1 MEDKNNIPE
10 NEDIKNII
18 DEKYNNKLDKTKIIS
33 NSISI
38 AIAIVVSVV
47 VLFSLYIIIQPT
59 LKNTFSSSIFTD
71 EQLQRIEK
79 AAEIIDEDYLY
90 EYDTD
95 KMIDGAIEGMVNSL
109 ENPYTYYETEEEYQ
123 DSLNSGSNGNYVGI
137 GVHLTFDKETE
148 GIKVLGTMPDSPA
161 EVAGIKS
168 GDVILQVDDIYVNI
182 DTYSDAVDAIK
193 GEEGTTVKLTI
204 LRGEEVFE
212 VDVSRQTITENNV
225 TSEIIDDIGYIRI
238 YSFDNGIYN
247 QFKDEYEKLRANNV
261 KGIIVDL
268 RNNPGG
274 LVYDTLNIL
283 NLFLPEGEVLRLV
296 DKDGNEE
303 VFKTDNNEQ
312 IDIPL
317 AVLVNQNSAS
327 ASEIFASAIK
337 DSGKGVVIGTKT
349 FGKGVVQYVRPI
361 KNHGA
366 ISIVA
371 AQYFTSSGVVIQDN
385 GIEPNIVV
393 ELPDELKNDSYVSRD
408 QDLQLQ
414 RAIEYINEQL

>member
-1 MEDKNNIPE
+1 MEDKNNMQDI
-10 NEDIKNII
+10 NEIKKSI
-18 DEKYNNKLDKTKIIS
+18 EQEYNQDSSKGKILTNAITL
-33 NSISI
+33 
-38 AIAIVVSVV
+38 AIAIVISAI
-47 VLFSLYIIIQPT
+47 VLFALYTIIQPT
-59 LKNTFSSSIFTD
+59 LNTFSSSVFTK
-71 EQLQRIEK
+71 EQLERFEK
-79 AAEIIDEDYLY
+79 AAKIIQTDYLY

-95 KMIDGAIEGMVNSL
+95 KMIDGAVEGMVNSL
-109 ENPYTYYETEEEYQ
+109 DNAYTYYETEEEYQ
-123 DSLNSGSNGNYVGI
+123 DTLNSGSNGNYVGI
-137 GVHLTFDKETE
+137 GVHLTFDRETE

-161 EVAGIKS
+161 EAAGIKS
-168 GDVILQVDDIYVNI
+168 GDVILQVDDIYLNI
-182 DTYSDAVDAIK
+182 ETYSDAAEAIK
-193 GEEGTTVKLTI
+193 GEEGTTVKLVV

-212 VDVSRQTITENNV
+212 LEVPRQKITENNV
-225 TSEIIDDIGYIRI
+225 TTEIIDDIGYIRI

-247 QFKDEYEKLRANNV
+247 QFKSEYEKLRANNV

-274 LVYDTLNIL
+274 LVYDTVEIL
-283 NLFLPEGEVLRLV
+283 DLFLPECDVLKLV
-296 DKDGNEE
+296 DKNGNEE
-303 VFKTDNNEQ
+303 VFKTDNTSQ

-317 AVLVNQNSAS
+317 VVLVNQNSAS

-349 FGKGVVQYVRPI
+349 YGKGVVQYVRPI
-361 KNHGA
+361 KEHGA

-393 ELPDELKNDSYVSRD
+393 ELDEELKNDSYVSRD

-414 RAIEYINEQL
+414 KAIEYINEQL

>member
-1 MEDKNNIPE
+1 MEDKNNVQE
-10 NEDIKNII
+10 IKNSI
-18 DEKYNNKLDKTKIIS
+18 EQEYNQDSSKGKILTNAITL
-33 NSISI
+33 
-38 AIAIVVSVV
+38 AIAIVISAI
-47 VLFSLYIIIQPT
+47 VLFALYTIIQPT
-59 LKNTFSSSIFTD
+59 LNTFSSSVFTK
-71 EQLQRIEK
+71 EQLERFEK
-79 AAEIIDEDYLY
+79 AAKIIQTDYLY

-95 KMIDGAIEGMVNSL
+95 KMIDGAVEGMVNSL
-109 ENPYTYYETEEEYQ
+109 DNAYTYYETEEEYQ
-123 DSLNSGSNGNYVGI
+123 DTLNSGSNGNYVGI
-137 GVHLTFDKETE
+137 GVHLTFDRETE

-161 EVAGIKS
+161 EAAGIKS
-168 GDVILQVDDIYVNI
+168 GDVILQVDDIYLNI
-182 DTYSDAVDAIK
+182 ETYSDAAEAIK
-193 GEEGTTVKLTI
+193 GEEGTTVKLVV

-212 VDVSRQTITENNV
+212 LEVPRQKITENNV
-225 TSEIIDDIGYIRI
+225 TTEIIDDIGYIRI

-247 QFKDEYEKLRANNV
+247 QFKSEYEKLRANNV

-274 LVYDTLNIL
+274 LVYDTVEIL
-283 NLFLPEGEVLRLV
+283 DLFLPECDVLKLV
-296 DKDGNEE
+296 DKNGNEE
-303 VFKTDNNEQ
+303 VFKTDNTSQ

-317 AVLVNQNSAS
+317 VVLVNQNSAS

-349 FGKGVVQYVRPI
+349 YGKGVVQYVRPI
-361 KNHGA
+361 KEHGA

-393 ELPDELKNDSYVSRD
+393 ELDEELKNDSYVSRD

-414 RAIEYINEQL
+414 KAIEYINEQL

>member
-1 MEDKNNIPE
+1 MEEKNNISE
-10 NEDIKNII
+10 VNDIKKSI
-18 DEKYNNKLDKTKIIS
+18 DEEYNQNSNKGKILTNAITL
-33 NSISI
+33 SI
-38 AIAIVVSVV
+38 AIVISAV
-47 VLFSLYIIIQPT
+47 VLFALYTIIQPT
-59 LKNTFSSSIFTD
+59 LNTFSSSVFTK
-71 EQLQRIEK
+71 EQLERIET
-79 AAEIIDEDYLY
+79 AAKIVQNDYLY

-95 KMIDGAIEGMVNSL
+95 KMIDGAIEGMINSL
-109 ENPYTYYETEEEYQ
+109 DNAYTYYETEEEYQ
-123 DSLNSGSNGNYVGI
+123 DTLNSGSNGNYVGI
-137 GVHLTFDKETE
+137 GVHLTFDRETE

-161 EVAGIKS
+161 EEAGIKS
-168 GDVILQVDDIYVNI
+168 GDVILQVDDIYLNI
-182 DTYSDAVDAIK
+182 ETYSDAADAIK
-193 GEEGTTVKLTI
+193 GEEGTTVKLVV
-204 LRGEEVFE
+204 LRGEEIFE
-212 VDVSRQTITENNV
+212 LEVPRQKITENNV
-225 TSEIIDDIGYIRI
+225 TTEIIDDIGYIRI

-247 QFKDEYEKLRANNV
+247 QFKTEYEKLRANNV

-274 LVYDTLNIL
+274 LVYDTLEIL
-283 NLFLPEGEVLRLV
+283 NLFLPETDVLKLV
-296 DKDGNEE
+296 DKNGNEE
-303 VFKTDNNEQ
+303 VFKTDNTSQ

-337 DSGKGVVIGTKT
+337 DSGKGVVIGTRT
-349 FGKGVVQYVRPI
+349 YGKGVVQYVRPI
-361 KNHGA
+361 KEHGA

-393 ELPDELKNDSYVSRD
+393 ELPEELKNDSYVSRD

>member
-1 MEDKNNIPE
+1 MEDKNNVQEI
-10 NEDIKNII
+10 NEIKKSI
-18 DEKYNNKLDKTKIIS
+18 EQEYNQDSSKGKILTNAITL
-33 NSISI
+33 
-38 AIAIVVSVV
+38 AIAIVISAI
-47 VLFSLYIIIQPT
+47 VLFALYTIIQPT
-59 LKNTFSSSIFTD
+59 LNTFSSSVFTK
-71 EQLQRIEK
+71 EQLERFEK
-79 AAEIIDEDYLY
+79 AAKIIQTDYLY

-95 KMIDGAIEGMVNSL
+95 KMIDGAVEGMVNSL
-109 ENPYTYYETEEEYQ
+109 DNAYTYYQTEEEYQ
-123 DSLNSGSNGNYVGI
+123 DTLNSGSNGNYVGI
-137 GVHLTFDKETE
+137 GVHLTFDRETE

-161 EVAGIKS
+161 EAAGIKS
-168 GDVILQVDDIYVNI
+168 GDVILQVDDIYLNI
-182 DTYSDAVDAIK
+182 ETYSDAAEAIK
-193 GEEGTTVKLTI
+193 GEEGTTVKLVV

-212 VDVSRQTITENNV
+212 LEVPRQKITENNV
-225 TSEIIDDIGYIRI
+225 TTEIIDDIGYIRI

-247 QFKDEYEKLRANNV
+247 QFKAEYEKLRANNI

-274 LVYDTLNIL
+274 LVYDTVEIL
-283 NLFLPEGEVLRLV
+283 DLFLPECDVLKLV
-296 DKDGNEE
+296 DKNGNEE
-303 VFKTDNNEQ
+303 VFKTDNTSQ

-317 AVLVNQNSAS
+317 VVLVNQNSAS

-349 FGKGVVQYVRPI
+349 YGKGVVQYVRPI
-361 KNHGA
+361 KEHGA

-393 ELPDELKNDSYVSRD
+393 ELDEELKNDSYVSRD

-414 RAIEYINEQL
+414 KAIEYINEQL

>member
-1 MEDKNNIPE
+1 MEDKNNVQE
-10 NEDIKNII
+10 IKNSI
-18 DEKYNNKLDKTKIIS
+18 EQEYNQDSSKGKILTNAITL
-33 NSISI
+33 
-38 AIAIVVSVV
+38 AIAIVISAI
-47 VLFSLYIIIQPT
+47 VLFALYTIIQPT
-59 LKNTFSSSIFTD
+59 LNTFSSSVFTK
-71 EQLQRIEK
+71 EQLERFEK
-79 AAEIIDEDYLY
+79 AAKIIQTDYLY

-95 KMIDGAIEGMVNSL
+95 KMIDGAVEGMVNSL
-109 ENPYTYYETEEEYQ
+109 DNAYTYYQTEEEYQ
-123 DSLNSGSNGNYVGI
+123 DTLNSGSNGNYVGI
-137 GVHLTFDKETE
+137 GVHLTFDRETE

-161 EVAGIKS
+161 EAAGIKS
-168 GDVILQVDDIYVNI
+168 GDVILQVDDIYLNI
-182 DTYSDAVDAIK
+182 ETYSDAAEAIK
-193 GEEGTTVKLTI
+193 GEEGTTVKLVV

-212 VDVSRQTITENNV
+212 LEVPRQKITENNV
-225 TSEIIDDIGYIRI
+225 TTEIIDDIGYIRI

-247 QFKDEYEKLRANNV
+247 QFKSEYEKLRANNV

-274 LVYDTLNIL
+274 LVYDTVEIL
-283 NLFLPEGEVLRLV
+283 DLFLPECDVLKLV
-296 DKDGNEE
+296 DKNENEE
-303 VFKTDNNEQ
+303 VFKTDNTSQ

-317 AVLVNQNSAS
+317 VVLVNQNSAS

-349 FGKGVVQYVRPI
+349 YGKGVVQYVRPI
-361 KNHGA
+361 KEHGA

-393 ELPDELKNDSYVSRD
+393 ELDEELKNDSYVSRD

-414 RAIEYINEQL
+414 KAIEYINEQL

>member
-1 MEDKNNIPE
+1 MEDKNNVQEI
-10 NEDIKNII
+10 NEIKKSI
-18 DEKYNNKLDKTKIIS
+18 EQEYNQDSSKGKILTNAITL
-33 NSISI
+33 
-38 AIAIVVSVV
+38 AIAIVISAI
-47 VLFSLYIIIQPT
+47 VLFALYTIIQPT
-59 LKNTFSSSIFTD
+59 LNTFSSSVFTK
-71 EQLQRIEK
+71 EQLERFEK
-79 AAEIIDEDYLY
+79 AAKIIQTDYLY

-95 KMIDGAIEGMVNSL
+95 KMIDGAVEGMVNSL
-109 ENPYTYYETEEEYQ
+109 DNAYTYYETEEEYQ
-123 DSLNSGSNGNYVGI
+123 DTLNSGSNGNYVGI
-137 GVHLTFDKETE
+137 GVHLTFDRETE

-161 EVAGIKS
+161 EAAGIKS
-168 GDVILQVDDIYVNI
+168 GDVILQVDDIYLNI
-182 DTYSDAVDAIK
+182 ETYSDAAEAIK
-193 GEEGTTVKLTI
+193 GEEGTTVKLVV

-212 VDVSRQTITENNV
+212 LEVPRQKITENNV
-225 TSEIIDDIGYIRI
+225 TTEIIDDIGYIRI

-247 QFKDEYEKLRANNV
+247 QFKSEYEKLRANNV

-274 LVYDTLNIL
+274 LVYDTVEIL
-283 NLFLPEGEVLRLV
+283 DLFLPECDVLKLV
-296 DKDGNEE
+296 DKNGNEE
-303 VFKTDNNEQ
+303 VFKTDNTSQ

-317 AVLVNQNSAS
+317 VVLVNQNSAS

-349 FGKGVVQYVRPI
+349 YGKGVVQYVRPI
-361 KNHGA
+361 KEHGA

-393 ELPDELKNDSYVSRD
+393 ELDEELKNDSYVSRD

-414 RAIEYINEQL
+414 KAIEYINEQL

>member
-1 MEDKNNIPE
+1 MEDKNNVQEI
-10 NEDIKNII
+10 NEIKKSI
-18 DEKYNNKLDKTKIIS
+18 EQEYNQDSSKGKILTNAITL
-33 NSISI
+33 
-38 AIAIVVSVV
+38 AIAIVISAI
-47 VLFSLYIIIQPT
+47 VLFALYTIIQPT
-59 LKNTFSSSIFTD
+59 LNTFSSSVFTK
-71 EQLQRIEK
+71 EQLERFEK
-79 AAEIIDEDYLY
+79 AAKIIQTDYLY

-95 KMIDGAIEGMVNSL
+95 KMIDGAVEGMVNSL
-109 ENPYTYYETEEEYQ
+109 DNAYTYYETEEEYQ
-123 DSLNSGSNGNYVGI
+123 DTLNSGSNGNYVGI
-137 GVHLTFDKETE
+137 GVHLTFDRETE

-161 EVAGIKS
+161 EAAGIKS
-168 GDVILQVDDIYVNI
+168 GDVILQVDDIYLNI
-182 DTYSDAVDAIK
+182 ETYSDAAEAIK
-193 GEEGTTVKLTI
+193 GEEGTTVKLVV

-212 VDVSRQTITENNV
+212 LEVPRQKITENNV
-225 TSEIIDDIGYIRI
+225 TTEIIDDIGYIRI

-247 QFKDEYEKLRANNV
+247 QFKAEYEKLRANNV

-274 LVYDTLNIL
+274 LVYDTVEIL
-283 NLFLPEGEVLRLV
+283 DLFLPECDVLKLV
-296 DKDGNEE
+296 DKNGNEE
-303 VFKTDNNEQ
+303 VFKTDNTSQ

-317 AVLVNQNSAS
+317 VVLVNQNSAS

-349 FGKGVVQYVRPI
+349 YGKGVVQYVRPI
-361 KNHGA
+361 KEHGA

-393 ELPDELKNDSYVSRD
+393 ELDEELKNDSYVSRD

-414 RAIEYINEQL
+414 KAIEYINEQL

>member
-1 MEDKNNIPE
+1 MEEKNNISE
-10 NEDIKNII
+10 VNDIKKSI
-18 DEKYNNKLDKTKIIS
+18 DEEYNQNSNKGKILTNAITL
-33 NSISI
+33 SI
-38 AIAIVVSVV
+38 AIVISAV
-47 VLFSLYIIIQPT
+47 VLFALYTIIQPT
-59 LKNTFSSSIFTD
+59 LNTFSSSVFTK
-71 EQLQRIEK
+71 EQLERIET
-79 AAEIIDEDYLY
+79 AAKIVQNDYLY

-95 KMIDGAIEGMVNSL
+95 KMIDGAIEGMINSL
-109 ENPYTYYETEEEYQ
+109 DNAYTYYETEEEYQ
-123 DSLNSGSNGNYVGI
+123 DTLNSGSNGNYVGI
-137 GVHLTFDKETE
+137 GVHLTFDRETE

-161 EVAGIKS
+161 EEAGIKS
-168 GDVILQVDDIYVNI
+168 GDVILQVDDIYLNI
-182 DTYSDAVDAIK
+182 ETYSDAADAIK
-193 GEEGTTVKLTI
+193 GEEGTTVKLVV
-204 LRGEEVFE
+204 LRGEEIFE
-212 VDVSRQTITENNV
+212 LEVPRQKITENNV
-225 TSEIIDDIGYIRI
+225 TTEIIDDIGYIRI

-247 QFKDEYEKLRANNV
+247 QFKTEYEKLRANNV

-274 LVYDTLNIL
+274 LVYDTLEIL
-283 NLFLPEGEVLRLV
+283 NLFLPETDVLKLV
-296 DKDGNEE
+296 DKNGNEE
-303 VFKTDNNEQ
+303 VFKTDNTSQ

-337 DSGKGVVIGTKT
+337 DSEKGVVIGTRT
-349 FGKGVVQYVRPI
+349 YGKGVVQYVRPI
-361 KNHGA
+361 KEHGA

-393 ELPDELKNDSYVSRD
+393 ELPEELKNDSYVSRD

>member
-1 MEDKNNIPE
+1 MEDKNNVQE
-10 NEDIKNII
+10 IKNSI
-18 DEKYNNKLDKTKIIS
+18 EQEYNQDSSKGKILTNAITL
-33 NSISI
+33 
-38 AIAIVVSVV
+38 AIAIVISAI
-47 VLFSLYIIIQPT
+47 VLFALYTIIQPT
-59 LKNTFSSSIFTD
+59 LNTFSSSVFTK
-71 EQLQRIEK
+71 EQLERFEK
-79 AAEIIDEDYLY
+79 AAKIIQTDYLY

-95 KMIDGAIEGMVNSL
+95 KMIDGAVEGMVNSL
-109 ENPYTYYETEEEYQ
+109 DNAYTYYETEEEYQ
-123 DSLNSGSNGNYVGI
+123 DTLNSGSNGNYVGI
-137 GVHLTFDKETE
+137 GVHLTFDRETE

-161 EVAGIKS
+161 EAAGIKS
-168 GDVILQVDDIYVNI
+168 GDVILQVDDIYLNI
-182 DTYSDAVDAIK
+182 ETYSDAAEAIK
-193 GEEGTTVKLTI
+193 GEEGTTVKLVV

-212 VDVSRQTITENNV
+212 LEVPRQKITENNV
-225 TSEIIDDIGYIRI
+225 TTEIIDDIGYIRI

-247 QFKDEYEKLRANNV
+247 QFKAEYEKLRANNI

-274 LVYDTLNIL
+274 LVYDTVEIL
-283 NLFLPEGEVLRLV
+283 DLFLPECDVLKLV
-296 DKDGNEE
+296 DKNGNEE
-303 VFKTDNNEQ
+303 VFKTDNTSQ

-317 AVLVNQNSAS
+317 VVLVNQNSAS

-349 FGKGVVQYVRPI
+349 YGKGVVQYVRPI
-361 KNHGA
+361 KEHGA

-393 ELPDELKNDSYVSRD
+393 ELDEELKNDSYVSRD

-414 RAIEYINEQL
+414 KAIEYINEQL

>member
-1 MEDKNNIPE
+1 MEDKNNVQEI
-10 NEDIKNII
+10 NEIKKSI
-18 DEKYNNKLDKTKIIS
+18 EQEYNQDSSKGKILTNAITL
-33 NSISI
+33 
-38 AIAIVVSVV
+38 AIAIVISAI
-47 VLFSLYIIIQPT
+47 VLFALYTIIQPT
-59 LKNTFSSSIFTD
+59 LNTFSSSVFTK
-71 EQLQRIEK
+71 EQLERFEK
-79 AAEIIDEDYLY
+79 AAKIIQTDYLY

-95 KMIDGAIEGMVNSL
+95 KMIDGAVEGMVNSL
-109 ENPYTYYETEEEYQ
+109 DNAYTYYQTEEEYQ
-123 DSLNSGSNGNYVGI
+123 DTLNSGSNGNYVGI
-137 GVHLTFDKETE
+137 GVHLTFDRETE

-161 EVAGIKS
+161 EAAGIKS
-168 GDVILQVDDIYVNI
+168 GDVILQVDDIYLNI
-182 DTYSDAVDAIK
+182 ETYSDAAEAIK
-193 GEEGTTVKLTI
+193 GEEGTTVKLVV

-212 VDVSRQTITENNV
+212 LEVPRQKITENNV
-225 TSEIIDDIGYIRI
+225 TTEIIDDIGYIRI

-247 QFKDEYEKLRANNV
+247 QFKSEYEKLRANNV

-274 LVYDTLNIL
+274 LVYDTVEIL
-283 NLFLPEGEVLRLV
+283 DLFLPECDVLKLV
-296 DKDGNEE
+296 DKNGNEE
-303 VFKTDNNEQ
+303 VFKTDNTSQ

-317 AVLVNQNSAS
+317 VVLVNQNSAS

-349 FGKGVVQYVRPI
+349 YGKGVVQYVRPI
-361 KNHGA
+361 KEHGA

-393 ELPDELKNDSYVSRD
+393 ELDEELKNDSYVSRD

-414 RAIEYINEQL
+414 KAIEYINEQL

>member
-1 MEDKNNIPE
+1 MEDKNNVQEI
-10 NEDIKNII
+10 NEIKKSI
-18 DEKYNNKLDKTKIIS
+18 EQEYNQDSNKGKILTNAITL
-33 NSISI
+33 
-38 AIAIVVSVV
+38 AIAIVISAI
-47 VLFSLYIIIQPT
+47 VLFALYTIIQPT
-59 LKNTFSSSIFTD
+59 LNTFSSSLFTK
-71 EQLQRIEK
+71 EQLERFEK
-79 AAEIIDEDYLY
+79 AAKIIQTDYLY

-95 KMIDGAIEGMVNSL
+95 KMIDGAVEGMVNSL
-109 ENPYTYYETEEEYQ
+109 DNAYTYYETEEEYQ
-123 DSLNSGSNGNYVGI
+123 DTLNSGSNGNYVGI
-137 GVHLTFDKETE
+137 GVHLTFDRETE

-161 EVAGIKS
+161 EAAGIKS
-168 GDVILQVDDIYVNI
+168 GDVILQVDDIYLNI
-182 DTYSDAVDAIK
+182 ETYSDAAEAIK
-193 GEEGTTVKLTI
+193 GEEGTTVKLVV

-212 VDVSRQTITENNV
+212 LEVPRQKITENNV
-225 TSEIIDDIGYIRI
+225 TTEIIDDIGYIRI

-247 QFKDEYEKLRANNV
+247 QFKAEYEKLRANNI

-274 LVYDTLNIL
+274 LVYDTVEIL
-283 NLFLPEGEVLRLV
+283 DLFLPECDVLKLV
-296 DKDGNEE
+296 DKNGNEE
-303 VFKTDNNEQ
+303 VFKTDNTSQ

-337 DSGKGVVIGTKT
+337 DSEKGVVIGTRT
-349 FGKGVVQYVRPI
+349 YGKGVVQYVRPI
-361 KNHGA
+361 KEHGA

-393 ELPDELKNDSYVSRD
+393 ELPEELKNDSYVSRD

>member
-1 MEDKNNIPE
+1 MEEKNNISE
-10 NEDIKNII
+10 VNDIKKSI
-18 DEKYNNKLDKTKIIS
+18 DEEYNRNSNKGKILTNAITL
-33 NSISI
+33 
-38 AIAIVVSVV
+38 AIAIVISAV
-47 VLFSLYIIIQPT
+47 VLFALYTIIQPT
-59 LKNTFSSSIFTD
+59 LNTFSSSVFTK
-71 EQLQRIEK
+71 EQLERIET
-79 AAEIIDEDYLY
+79 AAKIVQNDYLY

-95 KMIDGAIEGMVNSL
+95 KMIDGAIEGIINSL
-109 ENPYTYYETEEEYQ
+109 DNAYTYYETEEEYQ
-123 DSLNSGSNGNYVGI
+123 DTLNSGSKGNYVGI
-137 GVHLTFDKETE
+137 GVHLTFDRETE
-148 GIKVLGTMPDSPA
+148 GIKVLGTMPNSPA
-161 EVAGIKS
+161 EEAGIKS
-168 GDVILQVDDIYVNI
+168 GDVILQVDDIYLNI
-182 DTYSDAVDAIK
+182 ETYSDAAEAIK
-193 GEEGTTVKLTI
+193 GEEGTTVKLVV

-212 VDVSRQTITENNV
+212 LEVQRQKITENNV
-225 TSEIIDDIGYIRI
+225 TTEIIDDIGYIRI

-247 QFKDEYEKLRANNV
+247 QFKAEYEKLRANNI

-274 LVYDTLNIL
+274 LVYDTVEIL
-283 NLFLPEGEVLRLV
+283 DLFLPECDVLKLV
-296 DKDGNEE
+296 DKNGNEE
-303 VFKTDNNEQ
+303 VFKTDNTSQ

-337 DSGKGVVIGTKT
+337 DSEKGVVIGTRT
-349 FGKGVVQYVRPI
+349 YGKGVVQYVRPI
-361 KNHGA
+361 KEHGA

-393 ELPDELKNDSYVSRD
+393 ELPEELKNDSYVSRD

>member
-1 MEDKNNIPE
+1 MEDKNNMQDI
-10 NEDIKNII
+10 NEIKKSI
-18 DEKYNNKLDKTKIIS
+18 EQEYNQDSSKGKILTNAITL
-33 NSISI
+33 
-38 AIAIVVSVV
+38 AIAIVISAI
-47 VLFSLYIIIQPT
+47 VLFALYTIIQPT
-59 LKNTFSSSIFTD
+59 LNTFSSSVFTK
-71 EQLQRIEK
+71 EQLERFEK
-79 AAEIIDEDYLY
+79 AAKIIQTDYLY

-95 KMIDGAIEGMVNSL
+95 KMIDGAVEGMVNSL
-109 ENPYTYYETEEEYQ
+109 DNAYTYYETEEEYQ
-123 DSLNSGSNGNYVGI
+123 DTLNSGSNGNYVGI
-137 GVHLTFDKETE
+137 GVHLTFDRETE

-161 EVAGIKS
+161 EAAGIKS
-168 GDVILQVDDIYVNI
+168 GDVILQVDDIYLNI
-182 DTYSDAVDAIK
+182 ETYSDAAEAIK
-193 GEEGTTVKLTI
+193 GEEGTTVKLVV

-212 VDVSRQTITENNV
+212 LEVPRQKITENNV
-225 TSEIIDDIGYIRI
+225 TTEIIDDIGYIRI

-247 QFKDEYEKLRANNV
+247 QFKAEYEKLRANNI

-274 LVYDTLNIL
+274 LVYDTVEIL
-283 NLFLPEGEVLRLV
+283 DLFLPECDVLKLV
-296 DKDGNEE
+296 DKNGNEE
-303 VFKTDNNEQ
+303 VFKTDNTSQ

-317 AVLVNQNSAS
+317 VVLVNQNSAS

-349 FGKGVVQYVRPI
+349 YGKGVVQYVRPI
-361 KNHGA
+361 KEHGA

-393 ELPDELKNDSYVSRD
+393 ELDEELKNDSYVSRD

-414 RAIEYINEQL
+414 KAIEYINEQL